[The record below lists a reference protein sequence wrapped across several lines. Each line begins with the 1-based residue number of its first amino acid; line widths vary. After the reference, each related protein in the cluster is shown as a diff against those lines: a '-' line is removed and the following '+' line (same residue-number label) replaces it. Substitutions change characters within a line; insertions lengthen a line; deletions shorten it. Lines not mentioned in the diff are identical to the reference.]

1 MKALVLSDFD
11 SAPAL
16 QDLPVPEPGART
28 SSVRVKAAGLNKID
42 ALISAGMLKGTAAYE
57 FPVILGRDAA
67 GIVDAVGSD
76 VRNVATGDEVIG
88 HELLAG
94 SPLHDG
100 TLAQYAILP
109 GHGVARKPAT
119 VDFTTAAAL
128 PLAGATA
135 LASVDAVDAGPG
147 KTILIAGASGG
158 VGSYAV
164 QLAISRGA
172 SVIATGL
179 PDDDARLRDLGA
191 REVVDYRGDVAA
203 EVRAAHPDGVDGL
216 IDLVSSG
223 VDSNLKLAA
232 TVRDGGK
239 VATRSTQPTRR
250 SSASVGSAPRTSSP
264 HSPVSETLATL
275 GDEVDRGRLRIDVE
289 QTLPLEDAAKG
300 LDTLAAGR
308 ARGKIVVTL

>member
-16 QDLPVPEPGART
+16 QDLPVPEPGPEQVR
-28 SSVRVKAAGLNKID
+28 VRVKAAGLNKID
-42 ALISAGMLKGTAAYE
+42 ALISAGMLRGTAEYE
-57 FPVILGRDAA
+57 FPVVLGRDAA
-67 GIVDAVGSD
+67 GIVDAVGAD

-109 GHGVARKPAT
+109 GRGVARKPAT

-135 LASVDAVDAGPG
+135 LATVDAVDAGPG

-191 REVVDYRGDVAA
+191 TEVVDYRGDVAA

-239 VATRSTQPTRR
+239 VASTLYVADAEKLGERGI
-250 SSASVGSAPRTSSP
+250 SATNVVA
-264 HSPVSETLATL
+264 SPVSETLPTL
-275 GDEVDRGRLRIDVE
+275 SDEVDRGQLRIDVE

-300 LDTLAAGR
+300 LDALAAGR